1 MGSRR
6 CKESAEG
13 QGVSCHDNGEIV
25 GQGGD
30 DRGRAW
36 RPVMEAGHGDRTWR
50 QGMETGDGGRA
61 WRQGMEA
68 GNGDKE
74 RAESQEVSRRSL
86 PLKCSNV
93 RSVSR

>member
-30 DRGRAW
+30 DG
-36 RPVMEAGHGDRTWR
+36 R
-50 QGMETGDGGRA
+50 QGMETGHGDRS

-74 RAESQEVSRRSL
+74 SAESQEVSGRSL